1 MDLSERKVGRIR
13 IVNVMGEAVINAKPE
28 RLSQLLRDHL
38 QAGERLFVLSLAD
51 CQRMDSSGLGE
62 LIKSHKLVADFE
74 GVLKLACVPLR
85 LRGLI
90 VVTNLTE
97 VLEIFDSEQ
106 AAINSFGA

>member
-13 IVNVMGEAVINAKPE
+13 IVNVLGDAVINGKPE
-28 RLSQLLRDHL
+28 LLSQVLRDHL
-38 QAGERLFVLSLAD
+38 QAGERLFVLNLAD

-62 LIKSHKLVADFE
+62 LIKSHKLVKDFE

-90 VVTNLTE
+90 VVSNLTE
-97 VLEIFDSEQ
+97 ILEIFDSEQ
-106 AAINSFGA
+106 GAINSFGA

>member
-1 MDLSERKVGRIR
+1 MEISERKVGRIR
-13 IVNVMGEAVINAKPE
+13 IVNISGDAVINGKPE
-28 RLSQLLRDHL
+28 RLSQSIRDHL
-38 QAGERLFVLSLAD
+38 QAGERLFVLNFSD

-62 LIKSHKLVADFE
+62 LIKSHKLVADSE
-74 GVLKLACVPLR
+74 GLLKLSNVPLR

-97 VLEIFDSEQ
+97 VVEIFESEQ

>member
-1 MDLSERKVGRIR
+1 MELSERKVGKVR
-13 IVNVMGEAVINAKPE
+13 IVNVLGDAVINGKPE
-28 RLSQLLRDHL
+28 RLSQSIRDHL
-38 QAGERLFVLSLAD
+38 QAGERLFVLNLSD

-74 GVLKLACVPLR
+74 GLLKLASVPLR

-97 VLEIFDSEQ
+97 VVEIFESEQ

>member
-13 IVNVMGEAVINAKPE
+13 IVNVQGEAVINAKPE
-28 RLSQLLRDHL
+28 RLSQLLRNHL
-38 QAGERLFVLSLAD
+38 QSGERLFVLSLAD

>member
-1 MDLSERKVGRIR
+1 MDLSERKVGKIR
-13 IVNVMGEAVINAKPE
+13 IVNVLGEAVINGKPE
-28 RLSQLLRDHL
+28 RLSNLLRNHL
-38 QAGERLFVLSLAD
+38 EAGERLFVLSLAD

-62 LIKSHKLVADFE
+62 LIKAHKLVNDFE
-74 GVLKLACVPLR
+74 GLLKLASVPLK

-97 VLEIFDSEQ
+97 VLEIFETEQ